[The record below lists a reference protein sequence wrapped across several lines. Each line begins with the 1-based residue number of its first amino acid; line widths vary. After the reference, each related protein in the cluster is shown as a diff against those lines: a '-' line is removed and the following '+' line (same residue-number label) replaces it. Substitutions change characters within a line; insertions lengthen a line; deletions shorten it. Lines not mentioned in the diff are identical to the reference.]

1 MQQRVYIQ
9 SETTTNPLY
18 LMGYEAGTCWN
29 ADTTSPEKNIKRA
42 IECINSGHGRV
53 MEYPQIYLT
62 IEGFSIKF
70 AREFLRH
77 IGGAPTV
84 LQDSTRYVNKDNFNF
99 VYPKTIENNS
109 EALFYYQK
117 AMDFINMAYHEI
129 NKLGIP
135 KEDSSMLLP
144 LGMETKLAYR
154 TNLRALVD
162 MSSVREC
169 SRAYW
174 EYRQFMTLLKNNLAS
189 YSKEWNTII
198 NMGIFAPKCEKLGY
212 CNEKFS
218 CGRKEK
224 KS

>member
-1 MQQRVYIQ
+1 MAQKIYIQ
-9 SETTTNPLY
+9 PETTKNPLS
-18 LMGYEAGTCWN
+18 LMGYEAGFCWN
-29 ADTTSPEKNIKRA
+29 ADISDNEGNIKRA
-42 IECINSGHGRV
+42 IDCINSNHGRV

-84 LQDSTRYVNKDNFNF
+84 LQDSTRYVNKDYFDF
-99 VYPKTIENNS
+99 VYPKTIEDNS
-109 EALFYYQK
+109 EALLYYQK

-189 YSKEWNTII
+189 YSKEWNTIV

-224 KS
+224 KV

>member
-1 MQQRVYIQ
+1 MAQKIYIQ
-9 SETTTNPLY
+9 PETTKNPLS
-18 LMGYEAGTCWN
+18 LMGYEAGFCWN
-29 ADTTSPEKNIKRA
+29 ADISDNEGNIKRA
-42 IECINSGHGRV
+42 IDCINSNHGRV

-84 LQDSTRYVNKDNFNF
+84 LQDSTRYVNKDNFDF
-99 VYPKTIENNS
+99 VYPKTIENNF

-189 YSKEWNTII
+189 YSKEWNTIV
-198 NMGIFAPKCEKLGY
+198 NMGIFVPKCEKLGY

-224 KS
+224 KV